1 MVREAGM
8 KKILV
13 ILALLFFSSCYSQSV
28 DPQSTKSLSTNS
40 FEGVLDFQDACI
52 VFDSKDASKAVVYM
66 YSEEF
71 YNEKNAR
78 VSYLLANNILRNIG
92 LSKFATTANPD
103 VEVWHV
109 MVIKNNQNYQGPVCP

>member
-1 MVREAGM
+1 M